1 MRAVRTEDKEQYL
14 EAARTWEYD
23 RMRSAIQSRRM
34 AWTVAAGACAL
45 AVVAVGTIAMLMPLK
60 TVVPY
65 VIRVDRSTG
74 EIEIVTALKGPQPR
88 TYDDAV
94 NRYFIAQYVRL
105 REGWL
110 NDAARENA
118 YTVMLMSQQAES
130 GRYLAS
136 VESGNKNAPSNLY
149 GDKGYVSIAIRT
161 ISYLSPTVAQ
171 VRFSKVITM
180 GQNTPV
186 AQNWNAILTF
196 KYTTAPEHEKDRTI
210 NPLGFQVVNYRS
222 DPEA

>member
-1 MRAVRTEDKEQYL
+1 MGAVKSENKDKYL
-14 EAARTWEYD
+14 ESARTWEYD
-23 RMRSAIQSRRM
+23 RMRSAIQSRRL
-34 AWTVAAGACAL
+34 AWGVASAACAL
-45 AVVAVGTIAMLMPLK
+45 AVVAVGAVAMLTPLK
-60 TVVPY
+60 TVEPY
-65 VIRVDRSTG
+65 VIRVDKSTG
-74 EIEIVTALKGPQPR
+74 EAQIITAPKGPQPR

-118 YTVMLMSQQAES
+118 YTVTLMSDQAES
-130 GRYLAS
+130 GRYLS
-136 VESGNKNAPSNLY
+136 GVEANNKNAPSNIY
-149 GDKGYVSIAIRT
+149 GDKGFVSIAIRT
-161 ISYLSPTVAQ
+161 ISFLSPTVAQ
-171 VRFSKVITM
+171 VRYTKVITL

-186 AQNWNAILTF
+186 AQNWNAIMTF
-196 KYTTAPEHEKDRTI
+196 KYTTAPEHEKDRNI